1 MSNANRVTEQQQI
14 TQVYRELSPSDK
26 VVFETV
32 LNFAFV
38 LLKSLQHTKDVTAT
52 FETALN
58 LAFVLL
64 KSLQQTKEITAT
76 KKKEG

>member
-1 MSNANRVTEQQQI
+1 MSNANRAAEQQQI

-32 LNFAFV
+32 LN
-38 LLKSLQHTKDVTAT
+38 
-52 FETALN
+52 

-64 KSLQQTKEITAT
+64 KSLQQTKDITET
-76 KKKEG
+76 KKKEEKK

>member
-1 MSNANRVTEQQQI
+1 MSNANRAAEQQQI

-32 LNFAFV
+32 LN
-38 LLKSLQHTKDVTAT
+38 
-52 FETALN
+52 

-64 KSLQQTKEITAT
+64 KSLQQTKDVAAT
-76 KKKEG
+76 QKEEG

>member
-1 MSNANRVTEQQQI
+1 MNNANRTTEQQQI

-32 LNFAFV
+32 LN
-38 LLKSLQHTKDVTAT
+38 
-52 FETALN
+52 

-64 KSLQQTKEITAT
+64 KSLQQTKDIAAT
-76 KKKEG
+76 QKEKG

>member
-1 MSNANRVTEQQQI
+1 MSNANRVTERHQI

-32 LNFAFV
+32 LN
-38 LLKSLQHTKDVTAT
+38 
-52 FETALN
+52 

-64 KSLQQTKEITAT
+64 KSLQQTKDIAAT
-76 KKKEG
+76 QKEEG

>member
-1 MSNANRVTEQQQI
+1 MNNANRAAEQQQI
-14 TQVYRELSPSDK
+14 TPVYRELSPSDK

-32 LNFAFV
+32 LN
-38 LLKSLQHTKDVTAT
+38 
-52 FETALN
+52 

-64 KSLQQTKEITAT
+64 KSLQQTKDITET

>member
-1 MSNANRVTEQQQI
+1 MNNANRAAEQQQI

-32 LNFAFV
+32 LNLAFV
-38 LLKSLQHTKDVTAT
+38 LLKSLQHTKD
-52 FETALN
+52 
-58 LAFVLL
+58 
-64 KSLQQTKEITAT
+64 ITAT

>member
-1 MSNANRVTEQQQI
+1 MEAKKNTEQQQFA
-14 TQVYRELSPSDK
+14 QVYRDLSPSDK

-32 LNFAFV
+32 LNLAFV
-38 LLKSLQHTKDVTAT
+38 LLKSLQQTKDITST

-64 KSLQQTKEITAT
+64 KSLRQTQDVTAT
-76 KKKEG
+76 QKQEG

>member
-1 MSNANRVTEQQQI
+1 MNNANRAAEQQQI

-32 LNFAFV
+32 LN
-38 LLKSLQHTKDVTAT
+38 
-52 FETALN
+52 

-64 KSLQQTKEITAT
+64 KSLQQTKDIA
-76 KKKEG
+76 KEER

>member
-1 MSNANRVTEQQQI
+1 MNNANRETEQQQI

-32 LNFAFV
+32 LN
-38 LLKSLQHTKDVTAT
+38 
-52 FETALN
+52 

-64 KSLQQTKEITAT
+64 KSLQQTKDITEA

>member
-1 MSNANRVTEQQQI
+1 MTGLLHQSVFGTGLKGGDFMSNANRATEQQQI

-32 LNFAFV
+32 LN
-38 LLKSLQHTKDVTAT
+38 
-52 FETALN
+52 

-64 KSLQQTKEITAT
+64 KSLQQTKDIAAT
-76 KKKEG
+76 QKEEG

>member
-1 MSNANRVTEQQQI
+1 MSNANRATEQQQI

-32 LNFAFV
+32 LNLAFV
-38 LLKSLQHTKDVTAT
+38 LLKSLQQTKDITST

-64 KSLQQTKEITAT
+64 KSLRQTQDITAT
-76 KKKEG
+76 QKQEG